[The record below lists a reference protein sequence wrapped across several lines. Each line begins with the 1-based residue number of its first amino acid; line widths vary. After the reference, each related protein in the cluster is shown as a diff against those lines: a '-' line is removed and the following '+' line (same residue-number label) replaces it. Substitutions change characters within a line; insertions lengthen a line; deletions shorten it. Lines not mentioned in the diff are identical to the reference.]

1 MKQAICLIVAIVMVF
16 SLTACTKSDTATPS
30 SEQPTTSISTT
41 TPSEPTPPVTEPDPE
56 ASIAQRLSI
65 YWEIWSR
72 LESYKANGY
81 KNFRFQGLFVSNA
94 PKGNE
99 GLKYCYEFLRSMDD
113 LKPYLNEE
121 SFCDLVGYTFPEQSP
136 EELLD
141 RFTIIEDVLV
151 SMSYTTDS
159 SSIGE
164 LRRNDTVLWRYNSKG
179 QLVHID
185 QQNWG
190 SIGVTW
196 RPTDRDYYNNYAK
209 SELFYEYDEDGALI
223 APWFEQDDKPHT
235 PIIPTYD
242 EFGRVILE
250 SFNNVTFSY
259 TYNEQGDL
267 SKVIMSRASISEDGI
282 PFLYTTRSWVYSHQY
297 DENGNIIRRMEQ
309 GYHDDDLFYTVT
321 EFYYYDENGRV
332 CRINKYVGSWDD
344 IPSDS
349 PAYDP
354 NCSSIVYTYD
364 QKGRVLTKSST
375 TGGGLDANGTPV
387 FEAVLSTETYVYA
400 DYYVFDDYTPEFQQ
414 PEKAR

>member
-1 MKQAICLIVAIVMVF
+1 MKQAICLMISIVMVF
-16 SLTACTKSDTATPS
+16 SLTACTKSNTTAPS
-30 SEQPTTSISTT
+30 TERPTTSLL
-41 TPSEPTPPVTEPDPE
+41 TPSPSEITPPATEPDPE
-56 ASIAQRLSI
+56 AIIAERLSI
-65 YWEIWSR
+65 YREIWR
-72 LESYKANGY
+72 QLEFYKANGY

-121 SFCDLVGYTFPEQSP
+121 AFSTFVPGYTLPEQTP
-136 EELLD
+136 EELLA

-151 SMSYTTDS
+151 SMAYTTDS

-185 QQNWG
+185 QQDWG
-190 SIGVTW
+190 SMSVTW
-196 RPTDRDYYNNYAK
+196 RPADRLYYNDYAK
-209 SELFYEYDEDGALI
+209 SELFYEYDENGELI
-223 APWFEQDDKPHT
+223 APWFAQDNKPHT

-242 EFGRVILE
+242 DSGRVILE
-250 SFNNVTFSY
+250 NCGNVTFSY

-267 SKVIMSRASISEDGI
+267 SKVVMSRPSIFEDGKPLI
-282 PFLYTTRSWVYSHQY
+282 YTTRSWVYSHQY

-344 IPSDS
+344 IPTDS
-349 PAYDP
+349 PAYSP
-354 NCSSIVYTYD
+354 NRSSIVYTYD
-364 QKGRVLTKSST
+364 QKGRILTKSNT
-375 TGGGLDANGTPV
+375 TGGGLDANGTPIH
-387 FEAVLSTETYVYA
+387 EAILSTETYIYG
-400 DYYVFDDYTPEFQQ
+400 DYYVFDEYEIDFPE
-414 PEKAR
+414 